1 MENIYDNLND
11 NLNDNSDNESDNG
24 ITLNNDVI
32 DKQTTQT
39 VIIDDKKLSLIDD
52 AKKNIIVTILKTVNK
67 KISDE
72 NFREVYRSDKL
83 FDLLSDSIINNY
95 IKKIACGENDD
106 KTKIYSFF
114 QYKHFG
120 KIVNIIVDSS
130 NDDLELANEIIRLN
144 FRAGSI
150 KLVDDIKTKFSSMKF
165 FEDYEE
171 AYKYIKSISGDVIIK
186 FIKSNK
192 TEKNDE
198 SMSLKYRFPNQNPPS
213 SFSIFDVATI
223 IIDDGQSKQS
233 KKLKKTNK
241 SNPIVKP

>member
-1 MENIYDNLND
+1 MENIYD

-24 ITLNNDVI
+24 VTLNNDAI

-52 AKKNIIVTILKTVNK
+52 AKKKLIRTFLMTINDKIIN
-67 KISDE
+67 E
-72 NFREVYRSDKL
+72 NFRKVYRSDEL
-83 FDLLSDSIINNY
+83 FELLNDTVIYNY
-95 IKKIACGENDD
+95 IKKIACGENED
-106 KTKIYSFF
+106 KTKSYSFF

-130 NDDLELANEIIRLN
+130 NDDLELANEIIKSN

-150 KLVDDIKTKFSSMKF
+150 KLVNDIKTKFSSMKF

-192 TEKNDE
+192 TEKNNE
-198 SMSLKYRFPNQNPPS
+198 TMSLKYRFPNQNPPS

-241 SNPIVKP
+241 SNPIVKL